1 MFRNQSGR
9 EGLSAMGDLSET
21 HFPGQ
26 MMLGNSQDSQDSM
39 QHHHHGGSSSSAF
52 AAAATANAHLAAETL
67 RYEQEASELLMALV
81 VLRDSI
87 MA

>member
-1 MFRNQSGR
+1 
-9 EGLSAMGDLSET
+9 MGGYFS
-21 HFPGQ
+21 GQ

-39 QHHHHGGSSSSAF
+39 HHRHGGPFLSAF
-52 AAAATANAHLAAETL
+52 AAAANAQFAAETL